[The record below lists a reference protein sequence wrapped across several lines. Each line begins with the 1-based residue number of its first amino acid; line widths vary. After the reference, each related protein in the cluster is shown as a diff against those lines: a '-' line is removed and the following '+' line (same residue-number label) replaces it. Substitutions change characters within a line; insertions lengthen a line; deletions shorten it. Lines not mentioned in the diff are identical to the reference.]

1 MLETTPISA
10 SSAADV
16 VRPTAERVGPIRRML
31 RSEWLLFLLFVG
43 PNLLLFGVFTYWP
56 MVYSGY
62 LSLVKWDLIARTKEW
77 VGLENYRGLF
87 TDDTFLQVRRNTFF
101 YGGSG
106 RRIAGAWLVDCA
118 LAQSAASGTG
128 WRPGDCLC
136 PVTLEWRRD
145 RHRLGLHL

>member
-10 SSAADV
+10 SSAAEV
-16 VRPTAERVGPIRRML
+16 VRPTAERVGPIRRMF

-62 LSLVKWDLIARTKEW
+62 LSLVTWDLLSPTKEW

-87 TDDTFLQVRRNTFF
+87 TDDTFPRC
-101 YGGSG
+101 
-106 RRIAGAWLVDCA
+106 CA
-118 LAQSAASGTG
+118 TPSSLRPERSA
-128 WRPGDCLC
+128 
-136 PVTLEWRRD
+136 D
-145 RHRLGLHL
+145 RWCSAC